1 MGRAWRTTEP
11 SCAGS
16 PSVSLPGGV
25 RLHVVSDLHVE
36 FGAFELPAIDA
47 DAVVLA
53 GDTGLGTAGVRLARR
68 WSRGRPV
75 LFVAGNHE
83 YYRHALPAL
92 TAELRAAAEGS
103 AVHVMENDEV
113 VLDGVRFLGCTL
125 WSDFMAAGEQ
135 ELARS
140 MAVCARLLNDYEV
153 ITWSD
158 GERTLRPAD
167 TRALHLA
174 SRLWLAER
182 LAVPHDGPT
191 VVVTHHAPLVR
202 TQPSSPVNL
211 ALVGAFASDLTE
223 LMDGDRAALWVF
235 GHTHRTADLQVEGTH
250 VISNPRGYPHEPVA
264 AFDPLLVVD
273 VD

>member
-1 MGRAWRTTEP
+1 VENYGPVVR
-11 SCAGS
+11 GS

-36 FGAFELPAIDA
+36 FGAFELPATDA

-53 GDTGLGTAGVRLARR
+53 GDTGLGIAGVRLARR
-68 WSRGRPV
+68 WSRDRPV

-83 YYRHALPAL
+83 YYRNAIPAL
-92 TAELRAAAEGS
+92 TAELRAAAANS
-103 AVHVMENDEV
+103 AVHVLENDEV

-135 ELARS
+135 ELDRS

-153 ITWSD
+153 ITWSN
-158 GERTLRPAD
+158 GGRTLQPAD

-174 SRLWLAER
+174 SREWLAER
-182 LAVPHDGPT
+182 LAVKHDGPT
-191 VVVTHHAPLVR
+191 VIVTHHAPLLR
-202 TQPSSPVNL
+202 TQPPSPVHR

-235 GHTHRTADLQVEGTH
+235 GHTHRTTDLQVEGTH

-264 AFDPLLVVD
+264 AFDPTLVVE